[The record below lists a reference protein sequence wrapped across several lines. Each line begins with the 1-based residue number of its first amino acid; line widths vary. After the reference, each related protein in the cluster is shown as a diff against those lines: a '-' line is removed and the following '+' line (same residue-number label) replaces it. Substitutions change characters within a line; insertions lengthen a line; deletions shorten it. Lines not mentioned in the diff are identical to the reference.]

1 MAMPVGREHP
11 QCPCGE
17 DASDK
22 ERRAPFRLAA
32 EWQSPAK
39 AEKGELVK
47 SNVQED
53 DTGLD
58 AVRA

>member
-1 MAMPVGREHP
+1 MPVGREHP
-11 QCPCGE
+11 ECAHGE
-17 DASDK
+17 DANDR
-22 ERRAPFRLAA
+22 EHWAPFLPAT
-32 EWQSPAK
+32 EWQSPTK

-47 SNVQED
+47 SNDQED